1 MHATAW
7 DAAQLLRLKFSLRQP
22 SCWKA
27 MTLGEL
33 FPGKLGRVQL
43 TRVAVRLRRPDL
55 LKLALDAELEAELLQ
70 KLQTAMAA
78 VKEG

>member
-1 MHATAW
+1 
-7 DAAQLLRLKFSLRQP
+7 
-22 SCWKA
+22 

-55 LKLALDAELEAELLQ
+55 LKLAPATVLEPELVL
-70 KLQTAMAA
+70 KLQQAADA
-78 VKEG
+78 VKGG